1 MTGTDIQ
8 VGAAS
13 AAAGGPD
20 THPGRTRCATTIFGA
35 GQRAIA
41 SELVPATLLLVPQH
55 QSGAAEIFSIV
66 IAAADGTEITA
77 LGPFTDEEA
86 VAIWRGIGDSS
97 GLPLAI
103 VGHDG
108 ALHRAYAKL
117 GRLQLGA
124 VTLRRRLSGLS
135 GRRPRFLARRKAG
148 SLPRRPLVYRECEL
162 AARGDGR

>member
-13 AAAGGPD
+13 AEADGPD
-20 THPGRTRCATTIFGA
+20 TLRATTIFGA
-35 GQRAIA
+35 GQPATA
-41 SELVPATLLLVPQH
+41 SNLVPAALLLVPLR

-66 IAAADGTEITA
+66 IAADDGTHIAA
-77 LGPFTDEEA
+77 LGPFTDEDA
-86 VAIWRGIGDSS
+86 VAVWRGIGDSS

-103 VGHDG
+103 LGHDG
-108 ALHRAYAKL
+108 QLHRTYAKL

-124 VTLRRRLSGLS
+124 VSLRRRLGGLS